1 MKLSMS
7 MLAWYLGEYRPDRT
21 IIDDEPI
28 IYGMRFLP
36 DEHLQLL
43 PGYVYFGDAR
53 YFLSDPR
60 YRNAYIIV
68 HRQSYLLF
76 HHCDYEELLNT
87 LLAAFDFF
95 MAWEGRLLEAAS
107 RQAPLQELVDLCSQ
121 VIENPMVVRG
131 LSGELYIANKAAHQ
145 PVDPY

>member
-7 MLAWYLGEYRPDRT
+7 MLVWYLGEYRPDRT

-107 RQAPLQELVDLCSQ
+107 RQA
-121 VIENPMVVRG
+121 R
-131 LSGELYIANKAAHQ
+131 LSE
-145 PVDPY
+145 D